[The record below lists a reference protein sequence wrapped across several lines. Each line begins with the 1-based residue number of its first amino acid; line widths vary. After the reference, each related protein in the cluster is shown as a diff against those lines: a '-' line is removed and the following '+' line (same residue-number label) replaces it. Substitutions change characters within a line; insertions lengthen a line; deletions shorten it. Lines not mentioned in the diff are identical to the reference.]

1 MSGITIRWREEPF
14 TCEFRGGTAGG
25 WLYLFEDDELV
36 ATDTVPTLVDAH
48 QRARELSS
56 ALLWKRAKGA

>member
-14 TCEFRGGTAGG
+14 ACEFRGGTAGG
-25 WLYLFEDDELV
+25 SLYLFENDELV
-36 ATDTVPTLVDAH
+36 ATDTVATLVVAH